1 MLVSMMMVGSR
12 FISTEAFSDNKTVN
26 ITGIFDPAGGQTFT
40 DADVYPYGSNVSMD
54 LTGTPAGQNFAFW
67 IENGIVKPA
76 YAVNHV
82 FTITNNMNL
91 QVVFTPADKVVAV
104 FMDVNGGYLGSRYV
118 TSGGSADTSLIALP
132 ERPGFDAVDGAGRWT
147 MVYGSES
154 FTNITQ
160 NSVYVQNYVDDAAT
174 NTVNIVV
181 NNGTGTEVK
190 NFNSI
195 VTAVAGVAPEGQKFS
210 HWDENGVKVSAQETY
225 QFTALYDR
233 EITAV
238 YVPVATVLTDEVIV
252 TLSNDVEKRPGY
264 HTYVGQLDIPSGYE
278 VIEYGF
284 FIGDNAD
291 VLDETHYS
299 HIVQGT
305 NIHPLTSEF
314 VSSMSIGS
322 HMSVRAYVVVSDG
335 ETQTV
340 VKSEVNHRY
349 IEQTQFSFDYE
360 SGLGTGYTDPEASIN
375 FTNLVDGQ
383 PFSTTIYRVA
393 ANTTTIS
400 GETTSKGLVI
410 SPRLGDPNIGVAYV
424 VYDFESTNINSIS
437 FQSYFWSSTAEQYF
451 TSFWLQV
458 WDSALNDWINKLDL
472 LDDLSG
478 TLNVHNY
485 NDILINSSKV
495 RFYATGGQSGGNT
508 ARVLV
513 DNVIFKSL
521 YKDKVQDVA
530 FDENNGNTNNQ
541 IVIDGQTVSSY
552 TPVKTGYT
560 FDNWYES
567 SDFSGSPYN
576 FSTPVVASLNLYA
589 KWAINQYTLSF
600 DSNGGSAVTAI
611 TQDYNTEV
619 TAPSAPTKTG
629 YTFDGWYSD
638 SGLTT
643 PYTFSTMPA
652 QNLTLYAKWTINQ
665 YTFTFESNGG
675 SAVTAITQ
683 DYNTAVSAP
692 VDPTKTD
699 FTFGG
704 WYTDNTTFENAYTF
718 DTMPAGNIT
727 LYAKWVSAATSA
739 TVTYDSAGGSE
750 VSSEVVTLNG
760 LATEPTDP
768 TREGYSFLRWT
779 LSGVE
784 WNFAVDTVTEDITL
798 VAVWTINQYTIT
810 FDSNGGSSVT
820 AITQDYGTVV
830 VAPTDPTKTNYM
842 FGGWYSDGGLTT
854 TYTFSTMPAENIT
867 LYAKWNSA
875 IVATDLFISE
885 YIEGS
890 GTANKLLEIY
900 NGTGNSVDLSQYR
913 IALYSNGSSTISNSV
928 VLSGTLPNNE
938 VFILYYSSSTSAD
951 LSSVSYKLAST
962 SVANWNGDDA
972 IALQKNDGFGVWN
985 NIDVFGQ
992 IGYDPGTSWTSG
1004 GVSTQDKTLVR
1015 KPLVYIGRTDGSTT
1029 FDPSLE
1035 WIQYPQDTFTYLGSH
1050 TFNPE

>member
-1 MLVSMMMVGSR
+1 MKKILLSILMLVSMMMVGSR

-335 ETQTV
+335 ETQTI

-349 IEQTQFSFDYE
+349 IEQTLYSFDYAT
-360 SGLGTGYTDPEASIN
+360 GLSTSYEDPETSVN
-375 FTNLVDGQ
+375 FTNLVDSQ
-383 PFSTTIYRVA
+383 PFSTVVYRVA
-393 ANTTTIS
+393 ANTTSIS
-400 GETTSKGLVI
+400 GETTTRALVI
-410 SPRLGDPNIGVAYV
+410 SPRIGDTETGISYV
-424 VYDFESTNINSIS
+424 EYDFESVAIDLVSFESYYWNSS
-437 FQSYFWSSTAEQYF
+437 AEQYF
-451 TSFWLQV
+451 TSFWMQIWNPTSGEWV
-458 WDSALNDWINKLDL
+458 NKLDL
-472 LDDLSG
+472 LNSLAG
-478 TLNVHNY
+478 TTTVQAFSNISV
-485 NDILINSSKV
+485 DSTKV
-495 RFYATGGQSGGNT
+495 RFYATGGRNEAND
-508 ARVLV
+508 ARVLI
-513 DNVIFKSL
+513 DNISFVSL
-521 YKDKVQDVA
+521 YKGTVHDVS
-530 FDENNGNTNNQ
+530 FEENNGNTNNQ
-541 IVIDGQTVSSY
+541 IVADGQTVSSY
-552 TPVKTGYT
+552 TPVRTGYT
-560 FDNWYES
+560 FDNWYEAV
-567 SDFSGSPYN
+567 DFSGSPYN
-576 FSTPVVASLNLYA
+576 FSTPVVATLNLYA
-589 KWAINQYTLSF
+589 KWTINQYTLSF

-619 TAPSAPTKTG
+619 TSPSAPTKTG
-629 YTFDGWYSD
+629 YSFDGWYSD

-643 PYTFSTMPA
+643 LYSFTTMPA

-665 YTFTFESNGG
+665 YTITFDSNGG

-692 VDPTKTD
+692 ADPTKTD
-699 FTFGG
+699 FTFSG

-718 DTMPAGNIT
+718 STMPAGSIT
-727 LYAKWVSAATSA
+727 LYAKWVSAASSA
-739 TVTYDSAGGSE
+739 TVTFDSDGGSD

-798 VAVWTINQYTIT
+798 TAVWTINEYTIS
-810 FDSNGGSSVT
+810 FNSNGGSEVT

-830 VAPTDPTKTNYM
+830 VAPTDPTKTDYT
-842 FGGWYSDGGLTT
+842 FAGWYSDSELTSS
-854 TYTFSTMPAENIT
+854 YTFSTMPAENIT
-867 LYAKWNSA
+867 LYAKWNSNTPVETTLYSTGFETSEGFTTTTVYNNETEKTDGSVTYPWGILMGTVSTTSKISGLSSLQLRTYTGKPLGYATTKFA
-875 IVATDLFISE
+875 ISNVTKVEFYAKAVS
-885 YIEGS
+885 GS
-890 GTANKLLEIY
+890 VLEISISKDGGTTWVQGLQYSLTTTSTAYVY
-900 NGTGNSVDLSQYR
+900 NVDSGN
-913 IALYSNGSSTISNSV
+913 ISGNTMV
-928 VLSGTLPNNE
+928 KFEIKT
-938 VFILYYSSSTSAD
+938 
-951 LSSVSYKLAST
+951 AS
-962 SVANWNGDDA
+962 
-972 IALQKNDGFGVWN
+972 
-985 NIDVFGQ
+985 
-992 IGYDPGTSWTSG
+992 
-1004 GVSTQDKTLVR
+1004 
-1015 KPLVYIGRTDGSTT
+1015 GRTDLVIDDVIIYGYS
-1029 FDPSLE
+1029 E
-1035 WIQYPQDTFTYLGSH
+1035 
-1050 TFNPE
+1050 

>member
-26 ITGIFDPAGGQTFT
+26 ITGIFDPASGQTFT
-40 DADVYPYGSNVSMD
+40 DTDSLPYGANLSMD
-54 LTGTPAGQNFAFW
+54 LTGTPAGQTFAFW

-76 YAVNHV
+76 YAVDHV

-104 FMDVNGGYLGSRYV
+104 FMDTNGFYLGSRYV

-160 NSVYVQNYVDDAAT
+160 NSVYVQNYVDDAT
-174 NTVNIVV
+174 SNTVYIAV

-195 VTAVAGVAPEGQKFS
+195 VTAVANIAPEGQKFS
-210 HWDENGVKVSAQETY
+210 HWEENGVKVSAQETY

-233 EITAV
+233 EITAI

-335 ETQTV
+335 ETQAI

-349 IEQTQFSFDYE
+349 IEQTLYSFDYAT
-360 SGLGTGYTDPEASIN
+360 GLSTSYEDPETSVN
-375 FTNLVDGQ
+375 FTNLVDSQ
-383 PFSTTIYRVA
+383 PFSTVVYRVA
-393 ANTTTIS
+393 ANTTSIS
-400 GETTSKGLVI
+400 GETTTRALVI
-410 SPRLGDPNIGVAYV
+410 SPRIGDTETGISYV
-424 VYDFESTNINSIS
+424 EYDFGSVAIDLVSFESYYWNSS
-437 FQSYFWSSTAEQYF
+437 AEQYF
-451 TSFWLQV
+451 TSFWMQV
-458 WDSALNDWINKLDL
+458 WNPTSGEWVNKLDL
-472 LDDLSG
+472 LNSLAG
-478 TLNVHNY
+478 TTTVQAFSNVSV
-485 NDILINSSKV
+485 DSTKV
-495 RFYATGGQSGGNT
+495 RFYATGGRNEAND
-508 ARVLV
+508 ARVLI
-513 DNVIFKSL
+513 DNISFVSL
-521 YKDKVQDVA
+521 YKGTVHDVS
-530 FDENNGNTNNQ
+530 FEENNGNTNNQ
-541 IVIDGQTVSSY
+541 IVADGQTVSSY
-552 TPVKTGYT
+552 TPVRTGYT
-560 FDNWYES
+560 FDNWYEAV
-567 SDFSGSPYN
+567 DFSGSPYN
-576 FSTPVVASLNLYA
+576 FSTNVVSPLNLYA

-600 DSNGGSAVTAI
+600 DSNGGSEVTAI
-611 TQDYNTEV
+611 TQDFNTEV
-619 TAPSAPTKTG
+619 TAPSAPTKEG
-629 YTFDGWYSD
+629 YSFDGWYSD
-638 SGLTT
+638 SELTSLYSFT
-643 PYTFSTMPA
+643 TMPA
-652 QNLTLYAKWTINQ
+652 QNLTLYAKWAINQ
-665 YTFTFESNGG
+665 YTITFESNGG

-692 VDPTKTD
+692 ADPTKTD
-699 FTFGG
+699 YTFSG

-718 DTMPAGNIT
+718 GTMPAGSIT
-727 LYAKWVSAATSA
+727 LYAKWVSAASSA
-739 TVTYDSAGGSE
+739 TVTYDSNGGSE
-750 VSSEVVTLNG
+750 VSSEVVTLNA

-768 TREGYSFLRWT
+768 TKTGYTFLRWT

-784 WNFAVDTVTEDITL
+784 WNFASDTVNEDITL
-798 VAVWTINQYTIT
+798 VAVWTINEYTIS

-830 VAPTDPTKTNYM
+830 TEPTDPTKADYT
-842 FGGWYSDGGLTT
+842 FVGWYSDSELTSA
-854 TYTFSTMPAENIT
+854 YTFSTMPAANIT
-867 LYAKWNSA
+867 LYAKWNPTV
-875 IVATDLFISE
+875 IYATDLFISE

-890 GTANKLLEIY
+890 SNNKAIEIF
-900 NGTGNSVDLSQYR
+900 NGTGSSVDLSNYTIQ
-913 IALYSNGSSTISNSV
+913 LYSNGSTTAGTTLN
-928 VLSGTLPNNE
+928 LSGTLANGDVYVIAN
-938 VFILYYSSSTSAD
+938 TSAN
-951 LSSVSYKLAST
+951 STILALADTT
-962 SVANWNGDDA
+962 SGVTNFNGDDT
-972 IALQKNDGFGVWN
+972 IVLKNNGVI
-985 NIDVFGQ
+985 IDIFGQ
-992 IGYDPGTSWTSG
+992 VGFDPGSAWVGTITTSPTTTT
-1004 GVSTQDKTLVR
+1004 VDRTLVR
-1015 KPLVYIGRTDGSTT
+1015 NASITTGRTSTGA
-1029 FDPSLE
+1029 FDPSQE
-1035 WIQYPQDTFTYLGSH
+1035 WTAYATDTSSYLGSH
-1050 TFNPE
+1050 TFSPE

>member
-1 MLVSMMMVGSR
+1 MMTVGSR

-26 ITGIFDPAGGQTFT
+26 ITGIFDPASGATFT
-40 DADVYPYGSNVSMD
+40 DTDSLPYGANLSMD
-54 LTGTPAGQNFAFW
+54 LTGTPAGQTFAFW

-76 YAVNHV
+76 YAVDHV

-104 FMDVNGGYLGSRYV
+104 FMDTNGFYLGSRYV

-154 FTNITQ
+154 VTNITQ
-160 NSVYVQNYVDDAAT
+160 NSVYVQNYVDDVAT

-195 VTAVAGVAPEGQKFS
+195 VTAVANVAPEGQKFS
-210 HWDENGVKVSAQETY
+210 HWEENGVKVSAQATY
-225 QFTALYDR
+225 NFTALYNR

-284 FIGDNAD
+284 LIGDNAD
-291 VLDETHYS
+291 LLDETHYS

-314 VSSMSIGS
+314 ISSMSIGS
-322 HMSVRAYVVVSDG
+322 HMSVRAYVVVDDG

-349 IEQTQFSFDYE
+349 IEQTQYSFDYE

-424 VYDFESTNINSIS
+424 VYDFESTIINSIS
-437 FQSYFWSSTAEQYF
+437 FQSYFWNSSAEQYF

-458 WDSALNDWINKLDL
+458 WDSTLNDWVNKLDL

-478 TLNVHNY
+478 TLNVHDY
-485 NDILINSSKV
+485 HDILINSSKV

-530 FDENNGNTNNQ
+530 FHENNGNTNNQ

-567 SDFSGSPYN
+567 SDFMGSPYN

-589 KWAINQYTLSF
+589 KWIINQYTITF
-600 DSNGGSAVTAI
+600 DSNGGSAVIAI

-619 TAPSAPTKTG
+619 TAPSAPTRTG
-629 YTFDGWYSD
+629 YTFEGWYAD

-643 PYTFSTMPA
+643 PYTFSTMSA

-665 YTFTFESNGG
+665 YTITFDSNGG

-692 VDPTKTD
+692 ANPTKTD
-699 FTFGG
+699 YTFDG
-704 WYTDNTTFENAYTF
+704 WYTDDVTFVNAYTF
-718 DTMPAGNIT
+718 STMPAGSIT
-727 LYAKWVSAATSA
+727 LYAKWVSAASSA
-739 TVTYDSAGGSE
+739 TVTFDSDGGSA
-750 VSSEVVTLNG
+750 VGSEVVTVGG
-760 LATEPTDP
+760 LVTEPTEP
-768 TREGYSFLRWT
+768 TREGYTFLRWVDQFA
-779 LSGVE
+779 VE
-784 WNFAVDTVTEDITL
+784 WDFANDTVEANMTL
-798 VAVWTINQYTIT
+798 TAVWVINQYMIT
-810 FDSNGGSSVT
+810 FDSNGGSAVD
-820 AITQDYGTVV
+820 AITDDYGAVV
-830 VAPTDPTKTNYM
+830 SVPEDPTKTDYS
-842 FGGWYSDGGLTT
+842 FGGWYSDSELTSA
-854 TYTFSTMPAENIT
+854 YTFSTIPAENIT
-867 LYAKWNSA
+867 LYAKWNA
-875 IVATDLFISE
+875 PVVYATDLFISE

-890 GTANKLLEIY
+890 SNNKAIEIF
-900 NGTGNSVDLSQYR
+900 NGTGSTVNLSEYK
-913 IALYSNGSSTISNSV
+913 IELYSNGSMTVGSSV
-928 VLSGTLPNNE
+928 TLSGTLAHGE
-938 VFILYYSSSTSAD
+938 VFVIANSGANTTILALADITSAVANFNGNDAIKLVKGTITIDVLGVIGSSSDFA
-951 LSSVSYKLAST
+951 V
-962 SVANWNGDDA
+962 
-972 IALQKNDGFGVWN
+972 
-985 NIDVFGQ
+985 DV
-992 IGYDPGTSWTSG
+992 
-1004 GVSTQDKTLVR
+1004 TLVR
-1015 KPLVYIGRTDGSTT
+1015 KNTIISGVSTY
-1029 FDPSLE
+1029 DASE
-1035 WIQYPQDTFTYLGSH
+1035 WNILAKDTTSDLGTH
-1050 TFNPE
+1050 TINP

>member
-1 MLVSMMMVGSR
+1 MLVSMMMIGSR

-26 ITGIFDPAGGQTFT
+26 ITGIFDPASGQTFT
-40 DADVYPYGSNVSMD
+40 DTDSLPYGANLSMD
-54 LTGTPAGQNFAFW
+54 LTGTPAGQTFAFW

-76 YAVNHV
+76 YAVDHV

-104 FMDVNGGYLGSRYV
+104 FMDTNGFYLGSRYV

-147 MVYGSES
+147 VVYGSES
-154 FTNITQ
+154 VTNITQ
-160 NSVYVQNYVDDAAT
+160 NSVYVQNYVDDVAT

-195 VTAVAGVAPEGQKFS
+195 VTAVANVAPEGQKFS
-210 HWDENGVKVSAQETY
+210 HWEENGVKVSAQATY
-225 QFTALYDR
+225 NFTALYNR

-299 HIVQGT
+299 HVVQGT

-335 ETQTV
+335 ETQTI
-340 VKSEVNHRY
+340 VKSEENHRY
-349 IEQTQFSFDYE
+349 ILENIYQTGFE
-360 SGLGTGYTDPEASIN
+360 SVNPAKGSYTTGNTTSDGIEWILSDALVGNLANDRKEGLYSVRATANGYIQTVLPVENLDIIN
-375 FTNLVDGQ
+375 FLVAKYGTDGDATAYVHI
-383 PFSTTIYRVA
+383 SEDGITWIDVTDAVGTISI
-393 ANTTTIS
+393 NTTT
-400 GETTSKGLVI
+400 
-410 SPRLGDPNIGVAYV
+410 
-424 VYDFESTNINSIS
+424 
-437 FQSYFWSSTAEQYF
+437 
-451 TSFWLQV
+451 LQQ
-458 WDSALNDWINKLDL
+458 I
-472 LDDLSG
+472 
-478 TLNVHNY
+478 TLNIHQSENY
-485 NDILINSSKV
+485 RNSDITANQLYVKISK
-495 RFYATGGQSGGNT
+495 TGGN
-508 ARVLV
+508 RVNF
-513 DNVIFKSL
+513 DNVAFTSL
-521 YKDKVQDVA
+521 YKGIVHDVL
-530 FDENNGNTNNQ
+530 FDENNGSTNNQ
-541 IVIDGQTVSSY
+541 LVIDGQTISSY
-552 TPVKTGYT
+552 TPVKMGYT
-560 FDNWYES
+560 FDNWYEA

-576 FSTPVVASLNLYA
+576 FSTPVVVSLNLYA
-589 KWAINQYTLSF
+589 KWTINQYALSF

-643 PYTFSTMPA
+643 LYSFTTMPA
-652 QNLTLYAKWTINQ
+652 SNLTLYAKWTINQ
-665 YTFTFESNGG
+665 YTITFDSNGG

-692 VDPTKTD
+692 ADPTKTD
-699 FTFGG
+699 FTFSG

-718 DTMPAGNIT
+718 STMPAGSIT

-784 WNFAVDTVTEDITL
+784 WNFAVDTVSEDITL
-798 VAVWTINQYTIT
+798 VAVWTINEYTIS

-830 VAPTDPTKTNYM
+830 TEPTDPTKTDYT
-842 FGGWYSDGGLTT
+842 FGGWYSDSELTSA
-854 TYTFSTMPAENIT
+854 YTFSTMPAENIT
-867 LYAKWNSA
+867 LYAKWNA
-875 IVATDLFISE
+875 PIVYATDLFISE

-890 GTANKLLEIY
+890 SNNKAIEIY
-900 NGTGNSVDLSQYR
+900 NGTGSSIDLS
-913 IALYSNGSSTISNSV
+913 LYKISIFANGSSTASSNIALTGTLANGEVYVVANSSSV
-928 VLSGTLPNNE
+928 QTIKDVADLLSG
-938 VFILYYSSSTSAD
+938 S
-951 LSSVSYKLAST
+951 LSF
-962 SVANWNGDDA
+962 NGDDA
-972 IALQKNDGFGVWN
+972 VVLYKNTVV
-985 NIDVFGQ
+985 IDSIGQ
-992 IGYDPGTSWTSG
+992 VGTDPGSEWGSG
-1004 GVSTQDKTLVR
+1004 LISTADNTIRRKTTIIAGDIIIDNVVDLTVEWE
-1015 KPLVYIGRTDGSTT
+1015 GFASDT
-1029 FDPSLE
+1029 FDG
-1035 WIQYPQDTFTYLGSH
+1035 LGSH
-1050 TFNPE
+1050 TINP